1 MTEQEKTTGSEAQ
14 ASKRGKRGRTMKPN
28 VERKS
33 DRTAW
38 TFPQNTLETA
48 IKLIQQIEEK
58 YAGKPTEAENL
69 VKLAGYNKPNDWRFL
84 VLLRSCNQY
93 GLTTGAGEKAVVS
106 LTPLAQDILAPSSP
120 AQRQKAL
127 LQTFHNVDLFKRVS
141 GYYAGKKIP
150 DDEFFGNTLVREFG
164 VPKDRVLTFIQVFTE
179 NLNYLRAF
187 AADKAIAPTEEKSA
201 AGQPKEAAKAPIV
214 QTTGR
219 ESQESGVREYLDTC
233 FILMPFGDWYDRYFK
248 EIYIPATKDAGFEP
262 VRADG
267 VFTTGSVIEQIW
279 EQINKGKVLLAEL
292 TGKNPNVFY
301 ELGLAHAIGKP
312 VVLIAGDL
320 EDVPF
325 DLRHLRT
332 ILYDLRE
339 PDWGIKLRA
348 SITAHLKSAKSEPE
362 KTIPQPFRD
371 SMNSENKA

>member
-1 MTEQEKTTGSEAQ
+1 LK
-14 ASKRGKRGRTMKPN
+14 
-28 VERKS
+28 
-33 DRTAW
+33 
-38 TFPQNTLETA
+38 
-48 IKLIQQIEEK
+48 EK
-58 YAGKPTEAENL
+58 YAGKPTKAEHL

-84 VLLRSCNQY
+84 VLLRSCSQY

-127 LQTFHNVDLFKRVS
+127 LQTFQNVELFKRVS
-141 GYYAGKKIP
+141 DYYSGKKIP
-150 DDEFFGNTLVREFG
+150 DDEYFGNTLVREFD
-164 VPKDRVLTFIQVFTE
+164 VPRDRIQTFIQVFTD

-187 AADKAIAPTEEKSA
+187 AADKSSSAHDDKGSGGPSKDAPK
-201 AGQPKEAAKAPIV
+201 GPVV
-214 QTTGR
+214 QVAGR
-219 ESQESGVREYLDTC
+219 EQQEAGIREYLDTC

-279 EQINKGKVLLAEL
+279 EQITKGKVLLAEL

-332 ILYDLRE
+332 ILYEVRE

-348 SITAHLKSAKSEPE
+348 NITAHLKSAKAEPE

-371 SMNSENKA
+371 VVNDGKKA

>member
-1 MTEQEKTTGSEAQ
+1 MSKQGQITEKQVKAG
-14 ASKRGKRGRTMKPN
+14 KPPRGESTNMK
-28 VERKS
+28 RKS
-33 DRTAW
+33 DRAAW
-38 TFPQNTLETA
+38 TFPQNSLETA
-48 IKLIQQIEEK
+48 IKLIQQVEEK
-58 YAGKPTEAENL
+58 YAGKPTKAESL

-93 GLTTGAGEKAVVS
+93 GLTEGAGEKAVVS

-120 AQRQKAL
+120 VQRQKAL
-127 LQTFHNVDLFKRVS
+127 LQTFHNVELFKRVYE
-141 GYYAGKKIP
+141 YYAGKKIP
-150 DDEFFGNTLVREFG
+150 DDEYFGNTLVREFD
-164 VPKDRVLTFIQVFTE
+164 VPRDRVPTFIQVFTE

-187 AADKAIAPTEEKSA
+187 AADKALAPPEGSTS
-201 AGQPKEAAKAPIV
+201 AGQPKDAVKTPIV
-214 QTTGR
+214 QKSGR
-219 ESQESGVREYLDTC
+219 EPQETGIREYLDTC

-279 EQINKGKVLLAEL
+279 EQITKGKVLLAEL

-301 ELGLAHAIGKP
+301 ELGLAHAICKP

-332 ILYDLRE
+332 ILYDVRE

-371 SMNSENKA
+371 SVNADNKR